1 LKLHLY
7 IISEK
12 KQFEIYNLTSV
23 DSKINC
29 KMSITVCL
37 VSVDVGVIQAVDD
50 RLTVGD
56 FKI

>member
-1 LKLHLY
+1 LKLHPY
-7 IISEK
+7 IILEK

-29 KMSITVCL
+29 KMNIIVCL
-37 VSVDVGVIQAVDD
+37 ASVNVGVIQAVYV